1 MSTERET
8 RYVTVV
14 ADDVPEHLDVL
25 RTILE
30 ASRRFEIVATAST
43 GTGAVAAVARCRP
56 DLVLLDVTMPE
67 LDGIEAVPMIRSA
80 SPASRVVLVSARSSD
95 AIGPG
100 PTGISD
106 HLAKD
111 LPPAVLI
118 ARLLEV
124 MESEPLQ
131 ATTEEGPAGGGRAG
145 RSVPEALQMSAEEMV
160 SAVAHEVRN
169 HLAVIQGFG
178 VEVHTRWNELPDDM
192 KRDAVRRM
200 TDRARYLNTVVN
212 NLMFMRRLSSD
223 HVWTDTSP
231 VAVAEMVRTMVIETE
246 DLARG
251 HDLRLEVAPGLPEAS
266 ADPYRLRQV
275 LTNLIVNA
283 AKFSPS
289 EAPISVSIG
298 VDHRGVLIRVRDEGP
313 GVPETHAERVFEKFT
328 RLEESGSG
336 IGLGLFISRELMRS
350 MNGDLLLEDPGTRG
364 AAFTCVLESV
374 DPRT

>member
-1 MSTERET
+1 M
-8 RYVTVV
+8 
-14 ADDVPEHLDVL
+14 ADDVPEHLEVL
-25 RTILE
+25 RTVLE

-56 DLVLLDVTMPE
+56 DLVLLDVRMPE
-67 LDGIEAVPMIRSA
+67 LDGIEALPMIRSA
-80 SPASRVVLVSARSSD
+80 SPTSRVVLVSARAPDEIAAASM
-95 AIGPG
+95 GV
-100 PTGISD
+100 SD

-111 LPPAVLI
+111 LPPAALV
-118 ARLLEV
+118 ARLLKV
-124 MESEPLQ
+124 MESEPPD
-131 ATTEEGPAGGGRAG
+131 AAAEDERTITGPAGRP
-145 RSVPEALQMSAEEMV
+145 VLEALQMSAEEMV

-178 VEVHTRWNELPDDM
+178 VEVHTRWDELPDDM

-223 HVWTDTSP
+223 HVWADTSP
-231 VAVAEMVRTMVIETE
+231 VAVAEMVRTMVSESE

-251 HDLRLEVAPGLPEAS
+251 HGLRLDVAPDLPEAS
-266 ADPYRLRQV
+266 ADPHRLRQV

-283 AKFSPS
+283 ARFSPF
-289 EAPISVSIG
+289 EAPIRVSVG

-313 GVPETHAERVFEKFT
+313 GVPEAHAERVFEKFT

-364 AAFTCVLESV
+364 AVFTCVLRI
-374 DPRT
+374 D